1 MSRVTHDPLQRATA
15 IARPP
20 LTTVVAGRRAGIR
33 SAEHLVDGPGRPLD
47 APTRAAMESRL
58 GHDFGTVRVHDD
70 AQAASAARALG
81 ARAFTLGYDIVF
93 GAGWRSHDTGSHL
106 LAHELAHVVQQRSAS
121 VIEPRLSEP
130 GEASER
136 AAEAAADRAVAG
148 GIASSGVARPTSVPA
163 VQRDAETGTL
173 PGFRPSRTPTQLQR
187 AIGVLAIDDFPTG
200 QSGLT
205 AAQTDRIKFHAT
217 VLKGLLDGEP
227 GGRVRVTG
235 HGDAVGTDERN
246 LELGMQRARAVSE
259 VLVAAGIPET
269 LIDLDSAGKGKPAVP
284 AKGAQARNRRAVIGF
299 TPLRRA
305 EGLLTPPTFEPPS
318 ETGKETDQP
327 SDEPDATF
335 WKDSERMMRRA
346 REIEQNMRRDK
357 RSAGERLGDA
367 VVEMVDPLIRELP
380 VSEDKKKKLRNGIR
394 DGVKTGSEKA
404 CSAAI
409 DAAAGGSTAEAL
421 KGACKAAIQAKPGE
435 SGGSRP

>member
-1 MSRVTHDPLQRATA
+1 MKRVAHDPLQRAGA

-20 LTTVVAGRRAGIR
+20 VSVATGSRAGAR
-33 SAEHLVDGPGRPLD
+33 SAEHLLDGPGRPLD

-70 AQAASAARALG
+70 AQAASAAQALG
-81 ARAFTLGYDIVF
+81 ARAFTLGEDIVF
-93 GAGWRSHDTGSHL
+93 GAGRHPGDADSSL
-106 LAHELAHVVQQRSAS
+106 LAHELVHVVQQRRAS
-121 VIEPRLSEP
+121 VVEPRLSEP

-136 AAEAAADRAVAG
+136 AAEATADAAMAG
-148 GIASSGVARPTSVPA
+148 QPPATGATRPATVP
-163 VQRDAETGTL
+163 VLQRDAETGTL
-173 PGFRPSRTPTQLQR
+173 PGFRPPQTPTRLQR
-187 AIGVLAIDDFPTG
+187 ALGVLAIDGFPTG
-200 QSGLT
+200 KSDLT
-205 AAQTDRIKFHAT
+205 AAQSDRIKFHAT
-217 VLKGLLDGEP
+217 VLKGLLEGEP
-227 GGRVRVTG
+227 GGRVRITG

-246 LELGMQRARAVSE
+246 LELGMERARAVSE

-284 AKGAQARNRRAVIGF
+284 ARGAEAQNRRAVIGF
-299 TPLRRA
+299 TPLRPSP
-305 EGLLTPPTFEPPS
+305 GLLTPPTFEPPA
-318 ETGKETDQP
+318 ETGKEPKPP

-346 REIEQNMRRDK
+346 REIEKNMRKDK

-380 VSEDKKKKLRNGIR
+380 VSEAKKKKLRNGIR
-394 DGVKTGSEKA
+394 DGVKSGSEKA

-409 DAAAGGSTAEAL
+409 DAAAGGSAAEAL
-421 KGACKAAIQAKPGE
+421 KGACKAAIQSK
-435 SGGSRP
+435 SGGGKP